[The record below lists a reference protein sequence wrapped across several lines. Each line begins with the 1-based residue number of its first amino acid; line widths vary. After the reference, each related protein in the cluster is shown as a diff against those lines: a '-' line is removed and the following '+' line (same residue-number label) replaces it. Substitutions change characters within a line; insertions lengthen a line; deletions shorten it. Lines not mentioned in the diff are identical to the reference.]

1 MTKLMKALA
10 ASGLFAVLSVA
21 LIGISMSNGTGT
33 ASAQTPPNPPSAFH
47 GTVTVDGTPAGA
59 GTLIEAVVDGTVCG
73 SGYTGA
79 AGTAGASSYALQV
92 SAFDPQGVGGG
103 VNCGTPG
110 DTVLFYI
117 GGKAVGKVGGS
128 GTWNNSTVQR
138 VDLTYTTPTP
148 TPSVTASVTA
158 SATAGTGTAAATST
172 PKAPGTGLGTAAG
185 GGDTPGWLFAA
196 IGLGAIA
203 FGASGVAVAR
213 RSR

>member
-1 MTKLMKALA
+1 MTKVVKALA

-21 LIGISMSNGTGT
+21 LIGISMSMGSGT

-73 SGYTGA
+73 AGYTGA

-92 SAFDPQGVGGG
+92 SAFEPQGVGGG

-110 DTVLFYI
+110 DTVIFYI

-128 GTWNNSTVQR
+128 GTWNNSTVQQ
-138 VDLTYTTPTP
+138 VNLTYTTPTP
-148 TPSVTASVTA
+148 TPSP
-158 SATAGTGTAAATST
+158 SATAGAGTATSTAT
-172 PKAPGTGLGTAAG
+172 PKAPGTGLGTAAD
-185 GGDTPGWLFAA
+185 GGDMPGWLFAT